1 MNPPAG
7 GPKGLRET
15 LVQRRDAW
23 GASMATGLVT
33 AGVAPRRSA
42 VGSLAVLPL
51 VDAAAM
57 GLCFA
62 AGGLLNF
69 SYQNVTEERTA
80 ILALLVLG
88 SLVLFQ
94 HYGHYARRRQ
104 QWQEVG
110 DIACVAAVAL
120 LFDLALLYLLK
131 VNFSRL
137 WVLTSWALVVPAVPL
152 ARFVVKKVALELG
165 HWLRPTVIV
174 GTGPNAR
181 EVAGAYDARS
191 NHLGYQVQA
200 FLDPAAEAEAAER
213 TLLVGGRAIP
223 VLPLDVRA
231 RELPAW
237 LGRPHV
243 VIALELDEMLG
254 KEGLIESLS
263 FHHGDIDVISP
274 LKGLPINNTR
284 VSHFFSRD
292 ILSLR
297 IHNNLARPWPQLLK
311 RGFDLVAASLL
322 LLFLAPLL
330 ALVAAKIRLTDGG
343 GVIFAHTR
351 VGRHGRLFPCFKF
364 RTMVRNSA
372 EVLAELLARDP
383 VARAEWAKDR
393 KLKDDP
399 RITPLGRLLRKTSLD
414 ELPQLLN
421 VVRGEMSLV
430 GPRPVVPDELE
441 LYGEARLYYLQVR
454 PGLTGLW
461 QISGR
466 NDIDYERR
474 VGLDAWYVRN
484 WTLWYDILILV
495 RTLAAVNPKNNGAY

>member
-1 MNPPAG
+1 MSLALRAG
-7 GPKGLRET
+7 L
-15 LVQRRDAW
+15 
-23 GASMATGLVT
+23 AS
-33 AGVAPRRSA
+33 RRSA
-42 VGSLAVLPL
+42 VGSLLALP
-51 VDAAAM
+51 VADAAAM
-57 GLCFA
+57 VACFV

-69 SYQNVTEERTA
+69 SFRNVTEERTL
-80 ILALLVLG
+80 ILGLLIAG
-88 SLVLFQ
+88 SLVVFQ
-94 HYGHYARRRQ
+94 HFGHYTRRRQ
-104 QWQEVG
+104 LWQELG
-110 DIACVAAVAL
+110 DIAAVAAGAL

-152 ARFVVKKVALELG
+152 ARLLVKKVALELG
-165 HWLRPTVIV
+165 HWLQPTVIV
-174 GTGPNAR
+174 GTGPNAH
-181 EVAGAYDARS
+181 EIAAAYDARN

-200 FLDPAAEAEAAER
+200 FLDPCPPGAAEAPGER
-213 TLLVGGRAIP
+213 WLLVGGRPIP
-223 VLPLDVRA
+223 VLPLDVDA
-231 RELPAW
+231 KELPGW
-237 LGRPHV
+237 LGQPHV
-243 VIALELDEMLG
+243 VVALDLDEMLG
-254 KEGLIESLS
+254 CQGLIESLS
-263 FHHGDIDVISP
+263 FYHGDIDVISP

-297 IHNNLARPWPQLLK
+297 IHNNLARPWPQLVK
-311 RGFDLVAASLL
+311 RAFDLSAASLL

-330 ALVAAKIRLTDGG
+330 ALVALKIRLADGG

-364 RTMVRNSA
+364 RTMVANSA

-383 VARAEWAKDR
+383 QARAEWASDR
-393 KLKDDP
+393 KLRRDP
-399 RITPLGRLLRKTSLD
+399 RITGLGRFLRKTSLD
-414 ELPQLLN
+414 ELPQLIN

-441 LYGEARLYYLQVR
+441 LYGEARIYYLQVR

-484 WTLWYDILILV
+484 WTLWYDILILF
-495 RTLAAVNPKNNGAY
+495 RTLAVVPGKSSGAY

>member
-1 MNPPAG
+1 MASELVALGAG
-7 GPKGLRET
+7 
-15 LVQRRDAW
+15 
-23 GASMATGLVT
+23 S
-33 AGVAPRRSA
+33 APRRSA
-42 VGSLAVLPL
+42 VGSLLALPVADAVAML
-51 VDAAAM
+51 V
-57 GLCFA
+57 CFA
-62 AGGLLNF
+62 AGGLINF
-69 SYQNVTEERTA
+69 SYENVTEERGL
-80 ILALLVLG
+80 ILLLLVLG
-88 SLVLFQ
+88 SLVVFQ

-104 QWQEVG
+104 LWQEVG
-110 DIACVAAVAL
+110 DIACVAGGAL
-120 LFDLALLYLLK
+120 LLDLALLYLLK

-137 WVLTSWALVVPAVPL
+137 WVLSSWALVVPAVPL
-152 ARFVVKKVALELG
+152 ARLLVKRAALELG

-181 EVAGAYDARS
+181 EIAAAYDARN

-200 FLDPAAEAEAAER
+200 FLDPAAEPEAAAAGER

-223 VLPLDVRA
+223 VLALDPA
-231 RELPAW
+231 AKELPAW
-237 LGRPHV
+237 IGQPHV
-243 VIALELDEMLG
+243 VVALELDEMLG
-254 KEGLIESLS
+254 KEGFIESLS
-263 FHHGDIDVISP
+263 FYHGDIDVISP

-297 IHNNLARPWPQLLK
+297 IHNNLARPWPQLVK
-311 RGFDLVAASLL
+311 RAFDLVAASLL

-372 EVLAELLARDP
+372 AVLAELLARDP
-383 VARAEWAKDR
+383 AARAEWAKDR
-393 KLKDDP
+393 KLKHDP
-399 RITPLGRLLRKTSLD
+399 RITPLGRFLRKTSLD

-441 LYGEARLYYLQVR
+441 LYGEAKIYYLQVR

-466 NDIDYERR
+466 NDIDYDRR

-495 RTLAAVNPKNNGAY
+495 RTLAIVHPRNNGAY